1 MLGILFSSIV
11 AYPLATL
18 ILWRYLFA
26 LIPLLCSI
34 PLILEPWIVES
45 PRWQLTHD
53 SNSREARLGIR
64 RLSAYC
70 NESQIVEEIGGILV
84 AAQIHQATVEAE
96 EGEGEEEE
104 GSTRRRRQGSVRDLI
119 AAREYRGLLVAAV
132 GLQLAQQLCGINA
145 VFYYS
150 TSFLRGVVDDPQMGT
165 CLINVVN
172 VLATY
177 FALTIMDRSRRKHL
191 LLISSAGMT
200 MSCVL
205 LVVASIGYTTK
216 TIALVAVML
225 FVTFFEIGLG
235 PIPWLIVAESFDAK
249 YVASAM
255 SLTCIVNWSCNFI
268 VGLSFPHM
276 QLALGPYVFAPFA
289 AVLLVVTLC
298 CHYFVIES
306 FGRTVEE
313 VLRIANP
320 TTTAEDADVS
330 IH

>member
-11 AYPLATL
+11 AYPLATI

-26 LIPLLCSI
+26 VVPLLCSI

-53 SNSREARLGIR
+53 VNSREARQGIR
-64 RLSAYC
+64 RLSAYR
-70 NESQIVEEIGGILV
+70 NESQIVEEIGSILV
-84 AAQIHQATVEAE
+84 AAEVHQATVEAQDDPT
-96 EGEGEEEE
+96 
-104 GSTRRRRQGSVRDLI
+104 SRQGGGGGSVRDLI

-165 CLINVVN
+165 CLVNLVN

-191 LLISSAGMT
+191 LLISSVGMAI
-200 MSCVL
+200 SCVL

-216 TIALVAVML
+216 TIALISVML
-225 FVTFFEIGLG
+225 IVTFFEIGLG

-289 AVLLVVTLC
+289 AVLLVVTLF
-298 CHYFVIES
+298 CHFFVIES

-313 VLRIANP
+313 VFRIANP
-320 TTTAEDADVS
+320 TTAEDADVS
-330 IH
+330 IN

>member
-1 MLGILFSSIV
+1 MLGILFSSII

-18 ILWRYLFA
+18 TLWRYLFA

-34 PLILEPWIVES
+34 PLMLEPWIVES
-45 PRWQLTHD
+45 PRWQLIHD
-53 SNSREARLGIR
+53 SNSREARQGIR
-64 RLSAYC
+64 RLSAYR
-70 NESQIVEEIGGILV
+70 NESQIVEEISSIIEAV
-84 AAQIHQATVEAE
+84 RIHKEQEQE
-96 EGEGEEEE
+96 
-104 GSTRRRRQGSVRDLI
+104 STSRQGSVSDLI

-150 TSFLRGVVDDPQMGT
+150 TSFLRGVVDDPLMGT
-165 CLINVVN
+165 CLINLVN
-172 VLATY
+172 VIATY

-191 LLISSAGMT
+191 LLISSVGMAI
-200 MSCVL
+200 SCVL

-216 TIALVAVML
+216 VIALVAVML

-255 SLTCIVNWSCNFI
+255 SLTCVVNWSCNFI
-268 VGLSFPHM
+268 VGLTFPHM
-276 QLALGPYVFAPFA
+276 QVALGPYVFAPFA
-289 AVLLVVTLC
+289 VVLLVVTFF
-298 CHYFVIES
+298 CHFFVIES

-313 VLRIANP
+313 VFRIANP
-320 TTTAEDADVS
+320 TTAEDADVT